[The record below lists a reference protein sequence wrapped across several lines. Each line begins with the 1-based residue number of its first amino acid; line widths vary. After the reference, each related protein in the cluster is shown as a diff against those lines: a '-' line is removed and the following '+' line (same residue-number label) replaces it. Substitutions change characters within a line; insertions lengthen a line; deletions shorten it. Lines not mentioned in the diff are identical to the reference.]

1 MFLVEARDTLFGYPN
16 RPVVEVEELRVR
28 PGGRL
33 GVFGPNGCGKTTL
46 VLGLAGLLTP
56 LRGQVVRQ
64 PGLRVGYLPQH
75 RSTDIQWPMN
85 GADAASMAPSARR
98 PWGWLTAAER
108 RRIDQKA
115 CLLEV
120 HDLLSRPF
128 ASLSG
133 GQQLRLLLAGALAA
147 DPQMLVLDE
156 PAEGLDVRSRQVFLE
171 ALRGAAAAGVSSI
184 MISHT
189 AGDLLALCDE
199 VAWFLPAKEPAGPS
213 RIELVPAAAVARRV
227 SGVPA

>member
-1 MFLVEARDTLFGYPN
+1 MPLVEARDALFGYAD
-16 RPVVEVEELRVR
+16 RPVVEIGELAIR
-28 PGGRL
+28 PGDRL

-46 VLGLAGLLTP
+46 VRGLAGLLPP
-56 LRGQVVRQ
+56 LRGHVARK

-98 PWGWLTAAER
+98 RWGWLTAAER

-120 HDLLSRPF
+120 GDLLPRPF

-147 DPQMLVLDE
+147 EPQMLVLDE

-171 ALRGAAAAGVSSI
+171 ALRSAAAEGVSSI
-184 MISHT
+184 MISHAT
-189 AGDLLALCDE
+189 GDLRALCDE
-199 VAWFLPAKEPAGPS
+199 VAWFLPAEEPAGPN
-213 RIELVPAAAVARRV
+213 RIELVPAATFSRRLT
-227 SGVPA
+227 GVTG